1 MADFNS
7 RNIKYPHPRV
17 LCYREKAKQA
27 RFIPLIY
34 IGFMLFICSCTAGIL
49 AMLEYSEHNRE
60 NFLLSTGP
68 LAFYLFLITG
78 LLSAFVIT
86 FQLWSKY
93 KDETIQVYPDKFV
106 CHRKDR
112 TQEVK
117 FADIT
122 DVQFTKKNSN
132 SPRLVFKIKDQPD
145 FWIGWELE
153 RSEYI
158 LESLSK
164 FSPKFFESI
173 DYLELRQKFILFD
186 HHYSIKSKI
195 WTDKALILGVF
206 LIQLGY
212 LLWKSSEL
220 KIQAILPYILS
231 GLFPTA
237 LFILIPALIVT
248 VIIRLSYAKRLAAQ
262 LAANP
267 NNKIIDFRK
276 QIRIYN
282 ATYCAHFAVYL
293 FIAFLNF
300 QYDLPMLGIVSPSQQ
315 TVSLSHGPA
324 GMIWIDKRVNCTSC
338 AYSLNVGDTIVTSAG
353 FGGEVVGVPRQIVPL
368 VSSEQDLRG
377 PAAQDSAKKVQKHL
391 LVQDGQVAMKFLNGE
406 TVRIVEQTE
415 ILGRVLPSWKDFFKS
430 LP

>member
-34 IGFMLFICSCTAGIL
+34 IGFMLFICTCTVAIL
-49 AMLEYSEHNRE
+49 AMLEYSDHNRD

-68 LAFYLFLITG
+68 LAFYLFLIAG

-106 CHRKDR
+106 CHRKDC

-122 DVQFTKKNSN
+122 DVQFTKKNSS

-158 LESLSK
+158 LEALSK

-195 WTDKALILGVF
+195 WSDKALILGVF
-206 LIQLGY
+206 LLQLGY
-212 LLWKSSEL
+212 LLWKSSEFQ
-220 KIQAILPYILS
+220 IRSIFNYIAG
-231 GLFPTA
+231 GLFPSA
-237 LFILIPALIVT
+237 LFILLPALIFT
-248 VIIRLSYAKRLAAQ
+248 IIIRVSYAKRLDKQ
-262 LAANP
+262 LATNQ

-282 ATYCAHFAVYL
+282 ATYFAHFAVYL
-293 FIAFLNF
+293 FIAFLNV
-300 QYDLPMLGIVSPSQQ
+300 QYDLPMLGIVSASKQ
-315 TVSLSHGPA
+315 VASLSQGPF
-324 GMIWIDKRVNCTSC
+324 GMIWIDKRMNCTSC
-338 AYSLNVGDTIVTSAG
+338 TYSLNVGDTIVTSEG

-377 PAAQDSAKKVQKHL
+377 PAAINGAAKNVQKHL
-391 LVQDGQVAMKFLNGE
+391 LVQDGQVAMKFFNGE
-406 TVRIVEQTE
+406 TVRVIEQSV
-415 ILGRVLPSWKDFFKS
+415 IQGRALHSWQEFFSK
-430 LP
+430 